1 MEKVMMIFWK
11 GPYGQINSLEGIR
24 IAQGLLV
31 LDVDVK
37 IAFIE
42 DGVFNL
48 VKNQKPNDIGHH
60 SIISALEA
68 ARRYDIPF
76 YAIDFSLK
84 IRGIKEKDIDPNLN
98 VKIISIDEFRDLI
111 LQVDTTISL

>member
-1 MEKVMMIFWK
+1 MVFWK
-11 GPYGQINSLEGIR
+11 SPYGQINSLEGIR

-37 IAFIE
+37 IVFIE

-48 VKNQKPNDIGHH
+48 VKNQKPDDIGQH
-60 SIISALEA
+60 SILNALDA

-76 YAIDFSLK
+76 YAIDSSLK
-84 IRGIKEKDIDPNLN
+84 LRGIKHEDIGSDLN
-98 VKIISIDEFRDLI
+98 VKVITIEEFSELI
-111 LQVDTTISL
+111 LQADTTISL